1 MLDAGNDDGIVD
13 GDGGGEKCA
22 AIARHS
28 GRSRNRAH
36 CAASDCGTDDTDGF
50 KIMRTNGVVRKN
62 WLDKS
67 CRDS

>member
-1 MLDAGNDDGIVD
+1 ME

-36 CAASDCGTDDTDGF
+36 CAASDWKPLTDGVNNVAEVGGE
-50 KIMRTNGVVRKN
+50 KYWI
-62 WLDKS
+62 
-67 CRDS
+67 